1 MPNSNQPTTMTI
13 DSNSQSQPT
22 EVNMDKPPWYIEVI
36 KTLGLPTAF
45 SCIFL
50 YGIWTAGSWAASVI
64 IVPLF
69 DKQMKFIDEASEMTR
84 EMTAVTSAINTT
96 LRASGEHSIE
106 NLKVCNEIKTVTME
120 TNGNVKAMQESQD
133 QILDVLKNIETN
145 TQPLRDGMPR

>member
-22 EVNMDKPPWYIEVI
+22 EVNMGKPPWYIEVI

-45 SCIFL
+45 LCIIV
-50 YGIWTAGSWAASVI
+50 YGLWTAGSWAASVI

-84 EMTAVTSAINTT
+84 EMTSVTSAINTT
-96 LRASGEHSIE
+96 LKASGEHSIE
-106 NLKVCNEIKTVTME
+106 NLRVCNDIHKVTME
-120 TNGNVKAMQESQD
+120 TNGNVKTALESHD
-133 QILDVLKNIETN
+133 QILDVLKNIEEN
-145 TQPLRDGMPR
+145 TKPLREGVP